1 MALSVRAGGTFRN
14 VSSVH
19 TRVGGTWRKATQ
31 VWVRIGGVW
40 KQVWTGQGFKVV
52 ANMNTTHVWGY
63 VNSVGNYVYTIG
75 GFAGAI
81 ADGYE
86 SKRNERYDPTTNT
99 WSFMADMFYR
109 KVNGASF
116 VINNEIYMQGG
127 NADYHIGVIYS
138 PTTNTYRSY
147 QATAS
152 GESQFSGTIGSFGYT
167 AGGFDRYLYMNTYQ
181 YNPATNS
188 STIMA
193 SMPNPIAY
201 GASAVVSNSL
211 YTIGGMTTENRWT
224 NYVYQFT
231 PSTNTWT
238 QKANALFANE
248 RPCAWSYNNKVY
260 VYRLWNQLDVYD
272 PVTNTWVSS
281 PDISPSGQSIYGT
294 KAAVVGNKAY
304 IPGGVNA
311 NNGSFSYQTL
321 EYTMG

>member
-1 MALSVRAGGTFRN
+1 MALSVHVGGTFRN
-14 VSSVH
+14 VSNLH

-31 VWVRIGGVW
+31 VWVRVGGVW
-40 KQVWTGQGFKVV
+40 KQVWTGQGFKVL

-86 SKRNERYDPTTNT
+86 SKRNERYDPFTNT
-99 WSFMADMFYR
+99 WSFMADMPYR

-127 NADYHIGVIYS
+127 NADYYVGVVYS
-138 PTTNTYRSY
+138 PTTNTYRNY
-147 QATAS
+147 QATVS

-167 AGGFDRYLYMNTYQ
+167 AGGLDGALYTYTFQ

-188 STIMA
+188 STRMA
-193 SMPNPIAY
+193 NMPNAMAY
-201 GASAVVSNSL
+201 GASAVVNNSL
-211 YTIGGMTTENRWT
+211 YTIGGMTSGDRWT
-224 NYVYQFT
+224 NNVYQFT
-231 PSTNTWT
+231 PSTNTWM

-248 RPCAWSYNNKVY
+248 RPCAWTYNNKIY

-272 PVTNTWVSS
+272 PVTNSWVTS
-281 PDISPSGQSIYGT
+281 PDVSPSGQSIYGT

-311 NNGSFSYQTL
+311 NNGTFSYQTL